1 MHRWRWSFWSNR
13 VPVSMVNRSVCGRGT
28 HTHILASCP
37 LVIRIKGWSRCFCV
51 CFMDIEYR
59 GESTCTHTHT
69 DRRVCAPMLNVTP
82 VSGNVDEKAQLSL
95 LTNTQTTS
103 SPLSFILLSL
113 LLLSHHSLFL
123 HLILRPSQISPFFL
137 VASS

>member
-1 MHRWRWSFWSNR
+1 MSFWSNR

-82 VSGNVDEKAQLSL
+82 VIGNVDEKAQLSL

-103 SPLSFILLSL
+103 SPFFYLSIPPPPFPSLSFSPSHPSSLPNFTILPRR
-113 LLLSHHSLFL
+113 LFMMC
-123 HLILRPSQISPFFL
+123 
-137 VASS
+137 VGN

>member
-1 MHRWRWSFWSNR
+1 MCVLW
-13 VPVSMVNRSVCGRGT
+13 
-28 HTHILASCP
+28 ILNIEEKA
-37 LVIRIKGWSRCFCV
+37 LVH
-51 CFMDIEYR
+51 
-59 GESTCTHTHT
+59 THTHT

-82 VSGNVDEKAQLSL
+82 VIGNVDEKAQLSL

-103 SPLSFILLSL
+103 SPLSFIFLSL

>member
-1 MHRWRWSFWSNR
+1 M
-13 VPVSMVNRSVCGRGT
+13 CGRGT
-28 HTHILASCP
+28 HTHTHLSFLPISYQNKRLEQVF
-37 LVIRIKGWSRCFCV
+37 LCV
-51 CFMDIEYR
+51 CFMDIEFR

-82 VSGNVDEKAQLSL
+82 VIGNVDEKAQLSL
-95 LTNTQTTS
+95 LTNTRTTS

-123 HLILRPSQISPFFL
+123 HLILRHSKFHHSSSSPL
-137 VASS
+137 HDVCR